1 MTRIR
6 LRAPCRGTESLAKV
20 KVAILNLFPDATF
33 SREGDELEGESSS
46 VERLRERIHAQKI
59 RDSARGPL
67 LHGIEGSR
75 IRVTLNKQA
84 AYAGRVSFSADSP
97 LGDIEVLIEAEDPEA
112 LIDIIAESTTRPPPA
127 PLL

>member
-1 MTRIR
+1 VTRIR

-112 LIDIIAESTTRPPPA
+112 LIDAIAESTTRPPPE